1 MKDDPVPAALDV
13 ARLFEKLDLDYWLG
27 GSLASSIHGEPRSTH
42 DVDFVLDLASDD
54 VAGLV
59 ASVETDYF
67 VDEQLVRDAVQRR
80 ASFQLV
86 HKREFHRID
95 VFVKP
100 DEPFADE
107 QLRRRRREVIDPE
120 AGDSLWVTSAEDIV
134 LQKLAPYRKGDEVSD
149 RQWRDVLG
157 VLKVNPDADC
167 PYLRQW
173 GEELGVLDLLAR
185 AFAEAGLGPMDGP

>member
-1 MKDDPVPAALDV
+1 MSDNPVPAALQV
-13 ARLFEKLDLDYWLG
+13 ARLFEKLGLDYWLG

-42 DVDFVLDLASDD
+42 DVDFVLDLASDRIAD
-54 VAGLV
+54 FVQ
-59 ASVETDYF
+59 SVESDYY
-67 VDEQLVRDAVQRR
+67 VDEVLVRDAVQRR

-86 HKREFHRID
+86 NRREFHRID
-95 VFVKP
+95 VFVMR

-134 LQKLAPYRKGDEVSD
+134 LQKLVWYRKGEEVSD

-157 VLKVNPDADC
+157 VLKVNLDADR

-173 GEELGVLDLLAR
+173 AEELGVLDLLAR
-185 AFAEAGLGPMDGP
+185 ALVEAGLGPIEGP